1 LPDSCTIALPASP
14 SSNRLLKLIYI
25 GCKLYLL
32 MASPQKQ
39 QNLKDIINEIKIL
52 RSKVDKLENIV
63 EKRLVGEVKPD
74 KYERKAIAELER
86 RRKAGKLQFV
96 PLSKIEENL

>member
-1 LPDSCTIALPASP
+1 
-14 SSNRLLKLIYI
+14 
-25 GCKLYLL
+25 